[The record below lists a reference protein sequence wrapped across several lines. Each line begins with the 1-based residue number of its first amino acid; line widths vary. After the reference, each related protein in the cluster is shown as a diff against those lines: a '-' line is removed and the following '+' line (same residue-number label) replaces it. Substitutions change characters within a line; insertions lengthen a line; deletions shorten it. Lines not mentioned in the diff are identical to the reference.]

1 MQRQYVET
9 VTALLV
15 VVTSTDLQ
23 NGQAFGATTASVDWV
38 YTRIT
43 CALFTEHRNLVSGNQ
58 RIAQHGSVPQTG
70 GHA

>member
-9 VTALLV
+9 FTALLV

-23 NGQAFGATTASVDWV
+23 NGQVFGATMASLDGV

-43 CALFTEHRNLVSGNQ
+43 
-58 RIAQHGSVPQTG
+58 
-70 GHA
+70 